1 MAFEITRA
9 LLGMPELGSKTFD
22 LGQGTEHIVPLYD
35 APIGESRWM
44 PRFGGASVKSFIKP
58 GEKIPN
64 PRERF
69 DALAPWDQESI
80 FNQYGVSSYD
90 DLVQNIENVRAMP
103 GPTPTRPIIEQDL
116 NALLD
121 VYSQD
126 QRINESNLRS
136 LEQDYAEAPD
146 LEPPQGYFDELR
158 EWNRNYQTEQE
169 NALWGSDEELLRQLE
184 VKQRQNVMPSGWDE
198 FYTDPAPETMTGEA
212 LNEWLRRGGTLQ
224 ANTPS
229 GIPGQPSE
237 WRGITGEDVIPIGE
251 SPLGEEPIHRGLEAL
266 NPLQWASA
274 IPPTEGGGYRLL
286 SNVARFLPKAA
297 AIGAGLYGGYRG
309 LQAWGEKG
317 AGEARV
323 SEPLID
329 YPTNIHPPI
338 QRGGY
343 IGVTPLTRGIG
354 WRSPASSL
362 ISHTDSGV
370 GGDEIPTTADV
381 MPVIPPPTDFRSNM
395 PVYDP
400 PAVSFSRATPQ
411 VFYTDSG
418 PMPTQEQIDISV
430 ENLGRLHREAQQ
442 AGTMESQ
449 VKQALTDYGRG
460 KDAGELQAIAEM
472 TYTDPV
478 SNDEEMFFEK
488 YLDPTRQ
495 EAIDIKSQVDSFS
508 ALQEADQQRM
518 EREAKQEAA
527 RQEQVRADNERRAEE
542 AREEQDRARENRERQ
557 EAQAERAKAIAKRSK
572 AADDRKAAARAQARA
587 DAAAQRERQATIQRQ
602 EDNRRRQATERAAKQ
617 AEQAR
622 KAAIA
627 AAKPT
632 PVRRR
637 RGGRPASRRVWKQPS
652 RGRGR

>member
-1 MAFEITRA
+1 MIPSFAADPDDPRNYEDVI
-9 LLGMPELGSKTFD
+9 
-22 LGQGTEHIVPLYD
+22 
-35 APIGESRWM
+35 PIGES
-44 PRFGGASVKSFIKP
+44 P
-58 GEKIPN
+58 
-64 PRERF
+64 
-69 DALAPWDQESI
+69 
-80 FNQYGVSSYD
+80 
-90 DLVQNIENVRAMP
+90 
-103 GPTPTRPIIEQDL
+103 
-116 NALLD
+116 
-121 VYSQD
+121 
-126 QRINESNLRS
+126 LR
-136 LEQDYAEAPD
+136 
-146 LEPPQGYFDELR
+146 
-158 EWNRNYQTEQE
+158 
-169 NALWGSDEELLRQLE
+169 
-184 VKQRQNVMPSGWDE
+184 KMPSGWDD
-198 FYTDPAPETMTGEA
+198 FYTDPIPEPMTGDV

-343 IGVTPLTRGIG
+343 IGVTPLPRDIG

-430 ENLGRLHREAQQ
+430 ENLGRMHREAQQ
-442 AGTMESQ
+442 AGPMESQ
-449 VKQALTDYGRG
+449 VSQALSDYAFGR
-460 KDAGELQAIAEM
+460 DVQPELQAIAEL
-472 TYTDPV
+472 TDVDPTF
-478 SNDEEMFFEK
+478 NFEK
-488 YLDPTRQ
+488 YLDPASQ
-495 EAIDIKSQVDSFS
+495 EIMDITSQVDSFANIPEAPWTPPAPVIPDIVVPPPARDEPEPQVEDFS
-508 ALQEADQQRM
+508 AIQEADRSRQ
-518 EREAKQEAA
+518 ERERKAEVKKAASAARKKEAKREAA
-527 RQEQVRADNERRAEE
+527 TKKKAAEQ
-542 AREEQDRARENRERQ
+542 
-557 EAQAERAKAIAKRSK
+557 RAKLDSASKKALEAHMKWMETQSKRVEKEEKKRAKRY
-572 AADDRKAAARAQARA
+572 A
-587 DAAAQRERQATIQRQ
+587 
-602 EDNRRRQATERAAKQ
+602 
-617 AEQAR
+617 
-622 KAAIA
+622 
-627 AAKPT
+627 
-632 PVRRR
+632 
-637 RGGRPASRRVWKQPS
+637 GGTGGALMWT
-652 RGRGR
+652 

>member
-9 LLGMPELGSKTFD
+9 LLGSPELGSKTFD

-158 EWNRNYQTEQE
+158 EWNRNYRTEQE

-266 NPLQWASA
+266 NPLQWAPA

-442 AGTMESQ
+442 AGPMESQ
-449 VKQALTDYGRG
+449 VSQALSDYAFGR
-460 KDAGELQAIAEM
+460 DVQPELQTIAEL
-472 TYTDPV
+472 TDVDPTF
-478 SNDEEMFFEK
+478 NFEK
-488 YLDPTRQ
+488 YLDPASQ
-495 EAIDIKSQVDSFS
+495 EIMDITSQVDSFANIPEAPWTPPAPVIPDIVVPPPARDEPEPQIEDFS
-508 ALQEADQQRM
+508 AIQEADRSRQ
-518 EREAKQEAA
+518 ERERKAEVKKRAEVKKAASAARKKEAKREAA
-527 RQEQVRADNERRAEE
+527 TKKKAAEQ
-542 AREEQDRARENRERQ
+542 
-557 EAQAERAKAIAKRSK
+557 RAKLDSASKKALEAHMKWMETQSKRVAKEEKKRAKRY
-572 AADDRKAAARAQARA
+572 A
-587 DAAAQRERQATIQRQ
+587 
-602 EDNRRRQATERAAKQ
+602 
-617 AEQAR
+617 
-622 KAAIA
+622 
-627 AAKPT
+627 
-632 PVRRR
+632 
-637 RGGRPASRRVWKQPS
+637 GGTGGALMWT
-652 RGRGR
+652 

>member
-146 LEPPQGYFDELR
+146 LEPPQSYFDELR
-158 EWNRNYQTEQE
+158 EWNRNYRTEQE

-184 VKQRQNVMPSGWDE
+184 EEQNVREMPSNWDE
-198 FYTDPAPETMTGEA
+198 FYTDPTPETMTGKA

-442 AGTMESQ
+442 AGPMESQ
-449 VKQALTDYGRG
+449 VSQALSDYAFGR
-460 KDAGELQAIAEM
+460 DVQPELQAIAQLAEV
-472 TYTDPV
+472 DPAF
-478 SNDEEMFFEK
+478 NFEK
-488 YLDPTRQ
+488 YLDPNSQ
-495 EAIDIKSQVDSFS
+495 EVMDITSQVDSFS
-508 ALQEADQQRM
+508 DIRDRAAEDQRQRD
-518 EREAKQEAA
+518 REQD
-527 RQEQVRADNERRAEE
+527 Q
-542 AREEQDRARENRERQ
+542 REERLE
-557 EAQAERAKAIAKRSK
+557 K
-572 AADDRKAAARAQARA
+572 AADDRRKSEQQARVEAKASAAAKRAETRKIASENKARKAEEKRIASKQASEEKQRRA
-587 DAAAQRERQATIQRQ
+587 VEKQMADML
-602 EDNRRRQATERAAKQ
+602 KQ
-617 AEQAR
+617 AEETRQAYLER
-622 KAAIA
+622 KRQEED
-627 AAKPT
+627 
-632 PVRRR
+632 RRR
-637 RGGRPASRRVWKQPS
+637 RAGFGVGAMWT
-652 RGRGR
+652 